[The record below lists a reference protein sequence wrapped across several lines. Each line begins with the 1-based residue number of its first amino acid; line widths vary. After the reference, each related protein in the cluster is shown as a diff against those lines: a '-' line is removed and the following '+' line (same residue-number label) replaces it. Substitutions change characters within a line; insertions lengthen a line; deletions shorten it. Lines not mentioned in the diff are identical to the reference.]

1 MLEPTMTIGDQV
13 YRALRREIIEMQIQ
27 PGEKLS
33 EVQLAERF
41 NVSRAP
47 VRDALRRLQQEKLVL
62 VKPQVGTIVS
72 QIFPDQATEIC
83 EVRLLL
89 EPHATF
95 VAAGLISD
103 ENLGLLKA
111 AFDRILTL
119 PEGGEQRRALVFT
132 TDNALHKTIWLACN
146 NREIDTILERYLDR
160 MRRIQLATVEMAN
173 RLNPS
178 EQEMRLIFEGLQ
190 ARDAARARDAMY
202 RHIFNIKQ
210 AIDEVMKTRMP
221 GAIPMS
227 GEAVPGE
234 AAGR

>member
-13 YRALRREIIEMQIQ
+13 YRALRLEIIEMQIK

-83 EVRLLL
+83 EVRLLI
-89 EPHATF
+89 EPHAAF

-103 ENLGLLKA
+103 ENLDLLKA
-111 AFDRILTL
+111 AFDRMLTL
-119 PEGGEQRRALVFT
+119 PEGSEQRKALVFT

-160 MRRIQLATVEMAN
+160 MRRIQLATVALAN

-178 EQEMRLIFEGLQ
+178 EQEMRSIFEALL
-190 ARDAARARDAMY
+190 ARDAARARDAMH
-202 RHIFNIKQ
+202 RHISNIKQ
-210 AIDEVMKTRMP
+210 AIDEVMKTRM
-221 GAIPMS
+221 A
-227 GEAVPGE
+227 GETPATGEPVPGE
-234 AAGR
+234 AAAR